1 MSCCDGRIWD
11 NCPMFSVGK
20 CLAVKNGKECS
31 YVYHTV
37 CRYNFL
43 CDDMECKYGH
53 NISLKKR
60 ELITTI
66 YYDNRYDEVDNNTL
80 CNRHFQCNKKH
91 CDLDHSLDFQYR
103 VMIADILW
111 AESDEK
117 AVEIFDKTYNKE
129 LISNASTVKK
139 TEIDIVHSSLR
150 KEGTTFADL
159 LQNQDSQVVDISIKT
174 DIVEDVEPKKDT
186 IEESESMQ
194 DDKKKDDIYVKIEKN
209 ELEMM
214 REQLTLMNK
223 QLDIYKEMTKK
234 YIERIAELG
243 KVH

>member
-1 MSCCDGRIWD
+1 MSCCNDKIWE

-20 CLAVKNGKECS
+20 CQAVKNGKECS

-66 YYDNRYDEVDNNTL
+66 YYDNRYEEVNNDTL
-80 CNRHFQCNKKH
+80 CHRHFQCNKKN
-91 CDLDHSLDFQYR
+91 CECDHSLDYKYR

-111 AESDEK
+111 AESDDK
-117 AVEIFDKTYNKE
+117 ALEMFDKTYNKE
-129 LISNASTVKK
+129 LISNASTVNR
-139 TEIDIVHSSLR
+139 TEYDIAHSSLR

-159 LQNQDSQVVDISIKT
+159 LQDKESLVEQQNDKK
-174 DIVEDVEPKKDT
+174 DIVDEDIKVV
-186 IEESESMQ
+186 EESKE
-194 DDKKKDDIYVKIEKN
+194 DDTIYVKIEKS

-214 REQLTLMNK
+214 REQLILMNK

-234 YIERIAELG
+234 YIERIQELD
-243 KVH
+243 KAH